1 MSTYKVHILFGVI
14 LVAIFA
20 VIVQKYQLFNFSILE
35 FLISIPIIITYSILP
50 DIDLRS
56 SKISHLFR
64 GLSFFVLLLMIIF
77 EMKEYAITIVIVLI
91 ILEFLK
97 HRKFV
102 HTISAGIIL
111 SLPLIYFSYVIAIF
125 AFAGYLS
132 HLIIDK
138 SFKLW

>member
-1 MSTYKVHILFGVI
+1 M
-14 LVAIFA
+14 
-20 VIVQKYQLFNFSILE
+20 IVQKYQLFNFSILE